1 MERIL
6 IVDDN
11 NDICLLLERFLT
23 KQGYKTASAL
33 RGEDGL
39 ALVRKDSVDLVICDF
54 KLPDIDGLEML
65 RRIKVISPKTA
76 VIIITGYSDVR
87 IAVQAVK
94 HGAYDYVT
102 KPLYPDEI
110 LYTIKSAL
118 ERRLQSIS
126 QPIGAA
132 TGQTTVPTAERQT
145 IVKSAKAGTLA
156 PDGKRFIFGK
166 SRAAEQLQKHVELI
180 APTNM
185 SVIITGETG
194 TGKEFVANAIHLR
207 SKRADKSFVAIDC
220 GALSKDLA
228 GSELF
233 GHIKGAFTGALA
245 DKAGSFEFANGGTLF
260 LDEVGNLSYDNQIR
274 LLRVLQERK
283 IRRVGSNQDIPVDVR
298 IVCATNE
305 ELRDAVRQGRFR
317 EDLFHR
323 IDEFR
328 VELPPLRERRADI
341 MIFAEHFLE
350 LANTQ
355 LEKEIISFDE
365 DVKEKLRDYYW
376 HGNLRELQNVIKRA
390 VLLTQSDYIS
400 VDSLPNEIVYPT
412 YFSAADSIAM
422 NQVQVY
428 PDILRP
434 GTTVISQPANNLK
447 SVSEN
452 AERAAILKVLEK
464 TGYNKTKA
472 AEVLNIDRKT
482 LYNKLK
488 AYDIHL

>member
-1 MERIL
+1 MEKIL
-6 IVDDN
+6 VIDDN
-11 NDICLLLERFLT
+11 NDICLLLERFLS
-23 KQGYKTASAL
+23 KQGYKTASVQ

-39 ALVRKDSVDLVICDF
+39 ALLRKEAFELVICDF

-65 RRIKVISPKTA
+65 RRIKVMHPATA

-87 IAVQAVK
+87 VAVQTVK

-118 ERRLQSIS
+118 ERRSQSLS
-126 QPIGAA
+126 QAGNTATSPTTNGTTHRPAA
-132 TGQTTVPTAERQT
+132 
-145 IVKSAKAGTLA
+145 AKAAKQTLA

-166 SRAAEQLQKHVELI
+166 SRAAEQLQKHIDLI

-194 TGKEFVANAIHLR
+194 TGKEFVANAIHLK

-220 GALSKDLA
+220 GALSKELA

-233 GHIKGAFTGALA
+233 GHVKGAFTGAMS

-260 LDEVGNLSYDNQIR
+260 LDEIGNLSYDNQIK

-283 IRRVGSNQDIPVDVR
+283 IRRIGSNQDIPVDVR
-298 IVCATNE
+298 IIVATNE
-305 ELRDAVRQGRFR
+305 DLRDAVRQGRFR
-317 EDLFHR
+317 EDIYHR
-323 IDEFR
+323 IDEF
-328 VELPPLRERRADI
+328 EIHLSPLRERKADI

-350 LANTQ
+350 LANRQ
-355 LEKEIISFDE
+355 LERDVIGFDDE
-365 DVKEKLRDYYW
+365 AKEKLKEYYW
-376 HGNLRELQNVIKRA
+376 HGNLRELQNVVKRA
-390 VLLTQSDYIS
+390 VLLTQGDYIEAD
-400 VDSLPNEIVYPT
+400 VLPQEIISPQ
-412 YFSAADSIAM
+412 YFTAEDAQLTGVQVNYDIARPGVPIITQSAA
-422 NQVQVY
+422 
-428 PDILRP
+428 
-434 GTTVISQPANNLK
+434 NLK

>member
-6 IVDDN
+6 IIDDN
-11 NDICLLLERFLT
+11 ADICLLLDRFLS
-23 KQGYKTASAL
+23 KQLYKTTTAQ
-33 RGEDGL
+33 RGEEAL
-39 ALVRKDSVDLVICDF
+39 ALVRRDTFDLVICDF

-65 RRIKVISPKTA
+65 RRIKVLNPSTA

-87 IAVQAVK
+87 MAVQAVK

-110 LYTIKSAL
+110 LYTIKGAL
-118 ERRLQSIS
+118 ERRSQSLS
-126 QPIGAA
+126 A
-132 TGQTTVPTAERQT
+132 TGSAGTDSSGNKIAKPETARP
-145 IVKSAKAGTLA
+145 AKVTLA
-156 PDGKRFIFGK
+156 PNGKKFIFGR
-166 SRAAEQLQKHVELI
+166 SRSAEQLQKHIELI

-207 SKRADKSFVAIDC
+207 SKRADRPFVAIDC
-220 GALSKDLA
+220 GALSKDLS

-233 GHIKGAFTGALA
+233 GHVKGAFTGALS
-245 DKAGSFEFANGGTLF
+245 DKAGSFEYANGGTLF
-260 LDEVGNLSYDNQIR
+260 LDEIGNLSYENQIK

-283 IRRVGSNQDIPVDVR
+283 IRRVGSNQDVAVDVR
-298 IVCATNE
+298 IICATNE
-305 ELRDAVRQGRFR
+305 DLRDAVRQGRFR
-317 EDLFHR
+317 EDIFHR
-323 IDEFR
+323 LDEFR
-328 VELPPLRERRADI
+328 LELTPLRERRSDI

-350 LANTQ
+350 LANRQ
-355 LEKEIISFDE
+355 LEKNVQGFDDE
-365 DVKEKLRDYYW
+365 AKEKLKDYYW

-390 VLLTQSDYIS
+390 VLLCQEDMIGLDALPAEIIS
-400 VDSLPNEIVYPT
+400 PT
-412 YFSAADSIAM
+412 YLAPDEAM
-422 NQVQVY
+422 PMLTDPTRSNGALVATS
-428 PDILRP
+428 
-434 GTTVISQPANNLK
+434 GGGANLK
-447 SVSEN
+447 SVSES